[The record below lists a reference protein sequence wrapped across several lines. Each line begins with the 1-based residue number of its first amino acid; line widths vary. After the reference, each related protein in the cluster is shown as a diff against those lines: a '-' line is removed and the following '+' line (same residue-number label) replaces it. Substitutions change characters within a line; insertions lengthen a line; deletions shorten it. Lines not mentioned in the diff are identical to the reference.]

1 MNKLLIKQLSIL
13 SALLGGILGLLALI
27 PIVRNIAALIL
38 MVLLAPIVIIYL
50 KKLNLIDEVSLQ
62 NGAIS
67 GVICGVVSVVAFF
80 IVFAPLVLLFGIW
93 IKNGYIGW
101 IASLIKSAGFFVSC
115 LMLFFIGLLSGLM
128 NAFSGLTTAYV
139 YEMLKKVKDW

>member
-67 GVICGVVSVVAFF
+67 GVICGVVSVVQR
-80 IVFAPLVLLFGIW
+80 L
-93 IKNGYIGW
+93 
-101 IASLIKSAGFFVSC
+101 
-115 LMLFFIGLLSGLM
+115 
-128 NAFSGLTTAYV
+128 
-139 YEMLKKVKDW
+139 